1 MVDPSSPIEPI
12 ETLTPAVLRASSHRL
27 CPECFGRLFGRWGHG
42 WTNPERFERIAELV
56 PPPIAVA
63 PSECELCRG
72 ALDRWEIWVDR
83 ALRASAGVEWHRFT
97 CGSRWDPELLARE
110 EALWIETGTQ
120 WGESIR
126 SAFNREW
133 GKQIERRTGASG
145 GPTDPEIVFLAD
157 VSAGVV
163 ETTRMPLYLKGR
175 YLKFD
180 RSLPQTR
187 WPCRRC
193 QGRGCVDCQGSG
205 KTYPTSVEELLGAPA
220 IAQSGAEATKFHGMG
235 REDIDAR
242 MLGSGRP
249 FVLELVRP
257 ARRSL
262 DLAALLEEIERSVG
276 DRVRLVNLAWAD
288 AAEVIRVKEAAP
300 EKSYRVGVRT
310 TAAQAKVKEALAL
323 VEGQQIAQRTPTR
336 VAHRRSDRVRPRR
349 IVHARLV
356 SESGGIYTIDLRTES
371 GTYVKEWVEGDGG
384 RTQPNLSQLLDAP
397 CTVEFLDVLEIHD
410 QEQLKEG

>member
-1 MVDPSSPIEPI
+1 M
-12 ETLTPAVLRASSHRL
+12 AQRAIGRPL
-27 CPECFGRLFGRWGHG
+27 CAECFGRLFGRWGHG
-42 WTNPERFERIAELV
+42 WTNPERFARIAARRPE
-56 PPPIAVA
+56 IRA
-63 PSECELCRG
+63 SDDCELCRG
-72 ALDRWEIWVDR
+72 AFDRIPVWVDR
-83 ALRASAGVEWHRFT
+83 ALRAGEGIEWHRFS

-110 EALWIETGTQ
+110 EALWTEIGTA

-133 GKQIERRTGASG
+133 GKQIEARTGAVG
-145 GPTDPEIVFLAD
+145 GPQAPEIVFLAD
-157 VSAGVV
+157 VSAGIV
-163 ETTRMPLYLKGR
+163 EITQMPLYLKGR

-193 QGRGCVDCQGSG
+193 QGRGCASCAGTG

-220 IAQSGAEATKFHGMG
+220 LAQSGAHATKFHGMG

-242 MLGSGRP
+242 MLGGGRP

-262 DLAALLEEIERSVG
+262 DLAALAEEIDRTVG
-276 DRVRLVNLAWAD
+276 DRVRVVDLAWAD
-288 AAEVIRVKEAAP
+288 ATEVIRVKEAAP
-300 EKSYRVGVRT
+300 EKSYRVGVRCDVPE
-310 TAAQAKVKEALAL
+310 AKVKETLSLLAGH
-323 VEGQQIAQRTPTR
+323 EIAQRTPTR

-349 IVHARLV
+349 IVAAELV
-356 SESGGIYTIDLRTES
+356 AVTDGVYTIDLRTES

-384 RTQPNLSQLLDAP
+384 RTQPNLAQELGAP
-397 CTVEFLDVLEIHD
+397 CRVEFLDVLEIHD
-410 QEQLKEG
+410 GESGG